1 MNAIRIRNAVR
12 MPDRHRGAVMNISA
26 TLTGRPR
33 LLVLIIVIILSFGLG
48 YLFRGSSPET
58 EQAGHEQAEAVVK
71 FWTCSMHPQI
81 QQPGPGQC
89 PLCGMDLIPVSDSR
103 QGGNASSV
111 QLSPAAVKL
120 AEIMTAPV
128 ERRFENVEVRL
139 DGKVDYDETR
149 IAKIAAWVP
158 GRIERLFVDFTGE
171 TVKRGDPLVMLY
183 SPELVAAQQ
192 ELLIG
197 LKMFKNTP
205 SGEKNL
211 AATRE
216 KLRLWGLTE
225 RQIARL
231 ERDGAVTDKT
241 TIYSPLSGIVIEKN
255 GFEGMYVTTGSPIYT
270 VADLSQ
276 VWVRLDAYESDL
288 AWIRNG
294 QEISFETRA
303 WPGEVFTGTIA
314 FIDPTLNAETRS
326 VAVRVNVSNL
336 EGKLKPGM
344 FVSARVH
351 SSVNA
356 DEAPLV
362 IPASAPLIT
371 GKRAVVYVADPQEEG
386 LFTGRQIVLGPRA
399 GDYYVVREGLQEGEL
414 VVVNGSFKIDS
425 AVQIMAK
432 PSMMNPE
439 GGGSTPGHDHGQ
451 PSATEH
457 KPLETFS
464 VPDAFQQ
471 QLENSV
477 TAYFSIQQALS
488 HDKQAEAVAAAGQF
502 VQSLEGVDMSL
513 LKGTAHE
520 AWMQQV
526 QTLQASAKTLAAAHD
541 IADSRAAFEKLSDT
555 LYTALKQFGTSS
567 SLAIHRFHCPMAFDN
582 RGASWLQQ
590 SDTTENPYFGSMMF
604 RCGTKTETLAAGERG
619 QAGGARA

>member
-1 MNAIRIRNAVR
+1 
-12 MPDRHRGAVMNISA
+12 MNISA
-26 TLTGRPR
+26 ALKGRPR
-33 LLVLIIVIILSFGLG
+33 LLVLIIAIILSFGLG
-48 YLFRGSSPET
+48 YLFRGSPSET
-58 EQAGHEQAEAVVK
+58 GPAGHEQTEAVVK

-81 QQPGPGQC
+81 QQPGPGLC
-89 PLCGMDLIPVSDSR
+89 PLCAMDLIPISDSR
-103 QGGNASSV
+103 QGGGASSV

-120 AEIMTAPV
+120 AGIMTAPV

-158 GRIERLFVDFTGE
+158 GRIERLFVNFTGE

-216 KLRLWGLTE
+216 KLRLWGLAE

-231 ERDGAVTDKT
+231 ERDGAVTDTT
-241 TIYSPLSGIVIEKN
+241 TIYSPLSGIVIEKK
-255 GFEGMYVTTGSPIYT
+255 GFEGMYVETGSPIYT
-270 VADLSQ
+270 VVDLSQ
-276 VWVRLDAYESDL
+276 VWVMLDAYESDL
-288 AWIRNG
+288 AWISNG

-303 WPGEVFTGTIA
+303 WPGESFTGTIT
-314 FIDPTLNAETRS
+314 FIDPTLNVETRS
-326 VAVRVNVSNL
+326 VALRVNVSNTD
-336 EGKLKPGM
+336 GKLKPGM

-351 SSVNA
+351 ASVNA

-371 GKRAVVYVADPQEEG
+371 GKRAVVYVADKHEDG

-451 PSATEH
+451 PSAAEH

-471 QLENSV
+471 QLEKSV

-488 HDKQAEAVAAAGQF
+488 HDTPPDAGVVAQF
-502 VQSLEGVDMSL
+502 VQSLEGIDMSL
-513 LKGTAHE
+513 LKGRAHE
-520 AWMQQV
+520 VWMQQ
-526 QTLQASAKTLAAAHD
+526 LQESKTAAKALSEAKE
-541 IADSRAAFEKLSDT
+541 IGEMRIAFEKISDT
-555 LYTALKQFGTSS
+555 LYAALKQFGISGRP
-567 SLAIHRFHCPMAFDN
+567 AIHRFHCPMAFDN
-582 RGASWLQQ
+582 RGAYWLQQ

-604 RCGTKTETLAAGERG
+604 RCGTKTETLSAGEADR
-619 QAGGARA
+619 QEEHANE